1 MKGSQLQA
9 GFTEVDIVRLY
20 PRVGQVE
27 LRIFQSSKAIS
38 KDGSRL
44 VRSCRSAISA
54 VIRIQTVA
62 DDDSDI
68 ARARRI
74 SCVLTTMGSFRNQ
87 IQAAVYY
94 LLVSAVQR

>member
-44 VRSCRSAISA
+44 VRR
-54 VIRIQTVA
+54 
-62 DDDSDI
+62 
-68 ARARRI
+68 
-74 SCVLTTMGSFRNQ
+74 
-87 IQAAVYY
+87 
-94 LLVSAVQR
+94 